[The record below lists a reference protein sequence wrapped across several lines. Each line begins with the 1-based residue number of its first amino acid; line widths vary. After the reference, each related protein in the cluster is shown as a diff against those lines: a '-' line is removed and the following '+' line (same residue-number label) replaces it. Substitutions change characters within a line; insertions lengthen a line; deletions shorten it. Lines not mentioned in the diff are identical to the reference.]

1 MNILVTG
8 AAGFIGTHLWDELER
23 HGHRV
28 IPADRRFG
36 GDLRD
41 PGNVRDL
48 FTWADEHGVDHVVHL
63 AAKVGRLNGED
74 DLTATVADN
83 ATMTTL
89 IARECGQRRIPLA
102 YASTSEVYGDLGE
115 QLAREDGPMQ
125 LPHNLYGLSKR
136 WGEETCQLYAPD
148 GLLLLR
154 FSMPY
159 GPGHPP
165 GRGRAA
171 LTNFLHQ
178 ALHGEPIPVH
188 IGSERAWCWVGDTVR
203 AVRMLLEQ
211 GETGAWNIG
220 RDDNPVP
227 MRRVA
232 ELACDLV
239 GAPHDLISDVPA
251 PGRQTVVKRL
261 STRKLRQ
268 LGWEP
273 TVDLEEGMR
282 RVLAYV
288 QKFDRHGNQRERTAA

>member
-8 AAGFIGTHLWDELER
+8 AAGFIGTHLWDELEQD
-23 HGHRV
+23 GHRV

-41 PGNVRDL
+41 PANVRDL
-48 FTWADEHGVDHVVHL
+48 FTWAADHDVDQVVHL
-63 AAKVGRLNGED
+63 AAKVGRLFGED

-83 ATMTTL
+83 VTMTAL
-89 IARECGQRRIPLA
+89 IARACGDHGIPLA

-125 LPHNLYGLSKR
+125 LPHNAYGLSKR
-136 WGEETCQLYAPD
+136 QGEEFCRLYAPD
-148 GLLLLR
+148 QLLLLR

-178 ALHGEPIPVH
+178 ALHGDPIPVH
-188 IGSERAWCWVGDTVR
+188 VGAERAWCWIGDTVR

-220 RDDNPVP
+220 RDDNPVS

-261 STRKLRQ
+261 STRKLRAI
-268 LGWEP
+268 GWEP
-273 TVDLEEGMR
+273 QIELEDGMA
-282 RVLAYV
+282 RVLEYV
-288 QKFDRHGNQRERTAA
+288 RTFDRHGQPRPRTAA